1 MDGKLTVEELSN
13 KIETTLE
20 IVMEHFIEME
30 ERMEQLEQEIEDLRN
45 AS

>member
-1 MDGKLTVEELSN
+1 MDGKLTVKELDD

-30 ERMEQLEQEIEDLRN
+30 ERMEQLELELEALRN
-45 AS
+45 AD

>member
-1 MDGKLTVEELSN
+1 MDGKLTVEQLDN

-30 ERMEQLEQEIEDLRN
+30 ERMEQLETELEALRN
-45 AS
+45 AD

>member
-1 MDGKLTVEELSN
+1 MDGKLTVEELDN

-30 ERMEQLEQEIEDLRN
+30 ERMEQLELELEALRN
-45 AS
+45 AD

>member
-1 MDGKLTVEELSN
+1 MDGKLTVEQLDD

-30 ERMEQLEQEIEDLRN
+30 ERMEQLEAELEVLRN
-45 AS
+45 AN

>member
-1 MDGKLTVEELSN
+1 MDGKLTVEQLDN

-30 ERMEQLEQEIEDLRN
+30 ERIEQLESELEALRN
-45 AS
+45 AD